1 MIKLMKNEFKK
12 ILKKKGTYIILA
24 ITLAMIILTN
34 VIYKITENLS
44 GNNLSDSMISYYEE
58 ELKNL
63 NPNDASSKS
72 TYIDYKTEY
81 DLLKLSEKY
90 GFDSW
95 QANLIPE
102 QLRNDVYAMN
112 SYSKDEET
120 YKSAKSHYDSI
131 VEKLDT
137 DDWKYFV
144 NSSLSDVNNQIE
156 SLTKEK
162 EDTIDKSEINSINE
176 NLYNLEIQKQVLEWR
191 LEKDISYATSFFN
204 SCLNSYKNYAVDVYS
219 YEHSDNHDYSEKQ
232 QYYSS
237 LSNMNEYKYYIE
249 NNINSIK
256 EHDNRSIL
264 LNDVFTEYELFI
276 LIFVVMVAGTMIS
289 EEFNK
294 GTIKLLLIR
303 PYSRVKILLAK
314 FLVCVISLILFIA
327 IVVGLQFIVGGIV
340 HGFDS
345 TSIPAVV
352 YNFDT
357 NQIQTMNVFKYVFIQ
372 AIAKMPMYLLLL
384 TLSFSC
390 STILV
395 NTPLAIIIPLLGY
408 MGFGIINILATT
420 YKLKFLTFFVTLNW
434 DFTQYLFGHLPDYEG
449 LTIPFSLI
457 ICLIYFMIMII
468 TSVVIFKKKNI
479 KNI

>member
-44 GNNLSDSMISYYEE
+44 SNNLSDSMISYYEE

-63 NPNDASSKS
+63 DPNDASSKS
-72 TYIDYKTEY
+72 IYIDYKTEY

-90 GFDSW
+90 GFYSW
-95 QANLIPE
+95 QTNIISE
-102 QLRNDVYAMN
+102 QLRDDVYTMN
-112 SYSKDEET
+112 SYSKDEEK

-131 VEKLDT
+131 VEKLDS
-137 DDWKYFV
+137 DNWKYFV

-156 SLTKEK
+156 SLTKK
-162 EDTIDKSEINSINE
+162 KGDTIDQSQINSINE
-176 NLYNLEIQKQVLEWR
+176 NLYYLEIQKQVLAWR
-191 LEKDISYATSFFN
+191 LEKDISYATSFLN
-204 SCLNSYKNYAVDVYS
+204 SCLNNYKSCAADVYS
-219 YEHSDNHDYSEKQ
+219 YEHSDNHTYSEKQ
-232 QYYSS
+232 QYYSV

-256 EHDNRSIL
+256 EHDNRAIL
-264 LNDVFTEYELFI
+264 LGDEYELFI
-276 LIFVVMVAGTMIS
+276 LIFVVMVAGTIVS

-314 FLVCVISLILFIA
+314 FLVCIISLVLFIA
-327 IVVGLQFIVGGIV
+327 IVVGLQFIVGGII

-345 TSIPAVV
+345 TSVPAIV

-357 NQIQTMNVFKYVFIQ
+357 NQIQTMNVFKYVFIKTV
-372 AIAKMPMYLLLL
+372 AKMPMYLLLL

-408 MGFGIINILATT
+408 MGFGIINMLATT
-420 YKLKFLTFFVTLNW
+420 YKLKFLTYFVTLNW

-457 ICLIYFMIMII
+457 ICLIYFMIMLI
-468 TSVVIFKKKNI
+468 TSVVTFKKKNI

>member
-1 MIKLMKNEFKK
+1 MIKLMENEFKK

-34 VIYKITENLS
+34 VIYKITENIS
-44 GNNLSDSMISYYEE
+44 GNNFSDSMLSYYEE

-63 NPNDASSKS
+63 NPNDASTKS
-72 TYIDYKTEY
+72 IYIDYKTEY
-81 DLLKLSEKY
+81 DLLTLSKKY
-90 GFDSW
+90 GFNSW
-95 QANLIPE
+95 QANIIAE
-102 QLRNDVYAMN
+102 QLRDDIYTMN
-112 SYSKDEET
+112 SSFENEET
-120 YKSAKSHYDSI
+120 YKTAKAHYDNI
-131 VEKLDT
+131 VEKLNT

-144 NSSLSDVNNQIE
+144 NSSLEDVNNQIE
-156 SLTKEK
+156 SLSKEK
-162 EDTIDKSEINSINE
+162 ETTIDKSKINSINE
-176 NLYNLEIQKQVLEWR
+176 NLYFLGIEKQVLEWR
-191 LEKDISYATSFFN
+191 LEKNISYATSFLN
-204 SCLNSYKNYAVDVYS
+204 DCLNSYKNYAVDVYS
-219 YEHSDNHDYSEKQ
+219 YEHSDNHSYSEKQ
-232 QYYSS
+232 TYYSA
-237 LSNMNEYKYYIE
+237 LSKMNEYKYYIE
-249 NNINSIK
+249 NNISFIK

-276 LIFVVMVAGTMIS
+276 LIFVVMIAGTMIS

-303 PYSRVKILLAK
+303 PYSRIKILIAK

-327 IVVGLQFIVGGIV
+327 IIIGLQFIVGGIV

-345 TSIPAVV
+345 TLVPAVV

-357 NQIQTMNVFKYVFIQ
+357 KQIETMNVFKYVVIK
-372 AIAKMPMYLLLL
+372 AVAKLPMYLLLL

-408 MGFGIINILATT
+408 MGFGIINMLAIN

-434 DFTQYLFGHLPDYEG
+434 DFTQYLFGGLPDYEG
-449 LTIPFSLI
+449 LTVPFSLTV
-457 ICLIYFMIMII
+457 CSIYFIIMII
-468 TSVVIFKKKNI
+468 TSVVTFKKKNI